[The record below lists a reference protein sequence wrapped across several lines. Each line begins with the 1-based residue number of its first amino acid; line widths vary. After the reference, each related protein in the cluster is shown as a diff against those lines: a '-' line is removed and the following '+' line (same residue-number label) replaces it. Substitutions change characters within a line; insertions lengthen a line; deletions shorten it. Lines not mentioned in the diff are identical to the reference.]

1 MYICKDDVCDPCCD
15 FCWYCSHGKYGE
27 PVKCEKMKSAF
38 DERCGY
44 CEDFRCRLHEQKP
57 DEIQI

>member
-1 MYICKDDVCDPCCD
+1 MMYVTRAVI

-38 DERCGY
+38 DEGCGY

-57 DEIQI
+57 DEIQK

>member
-1 MYICKDDVCDPCCD
+1 MYICKDDVCAPCCA
-15 FCWYCSHGKYGE
+15 FYWYCSHGKYGE
-27 PVKCEKMKSAF
+27 PVKFEKVKSAF
-38 DERCGY
+38 DEGCGY